1 MLTPHIFAI
10 LCSFSVVRGGKI
22 FQISK
27 GAEQETQ
34 MNSVGGVQPKK
45 EKTEQQ
51 TKTVIFE
58 EIVAFFHNLSHNKR
72 ILVIFY

>member
-1 MLTPHIFAI
+1 MLKPHICAI

-34 MNSVGGVQPKK
+34 MNSVGGDQQKK

-51 TKTVIFE
+51 TKTVIFD
-58 EIVAFFHNLSHNKR
+58 EIVAFFHNLSH